1 MPELP
6 RYENMG
12 VQYADL
18 PRISTAPQQVR
29 AQGLADIG
37 AQIDRMTSFFQ
48 NQAAKDAEKAALKY
62 AVEFPPTQE
71 QLELAK
77 QTGEMPK
84 IEGAGRIFQETYN
97 RASAHILGSELLT
110 QFQNRQSDRLMR
122 MERGEVIDPVQFQK
136 DLRDDIDGTTAVL
149 KSLDPETSIR
159 FRAQM
164 STVGHAAYKQ
174 ALVFDEKA
182 RQATYI
188 ADIEQSLQ
196 KIRAPIENVIKQ
208 YLQPGVDPDT
218 GQMRPGMPIDKLEQ
232 VLQNMISPYTSAT
245 SIRMA
250 GGNKYAL
257 EAYKIVEN
265 AKIGALVGQMT
276 DRTFAP
282 NAGVAAQKLLAGD
295 AGNLTPLLGNLTQ
308 EAKDKLRE
316 TVIKSYSDMESLRK
330 ITEAE
335 TKATNKDKFKPF
347 VLEMLNPNT
356 TQKRKIEIAAMG
368 IDLEQM
374 TADQAIAFTKPPKPE
389 ANPVLFAQIYDGVV
403 RGQYKN
409 VGELTQFSR
418 SLSEGE
424 FHTLTRS
431 LVDKGHQKAISD
443 LTIEA
448 GITSAFIDP
457 GLEKLK
463 KKQKLIDLF
472 TEELGK
478 KAPNDQGVLT
488 YQTPQQATEK
498 AIDRYKSDKLI
509 TDAQTARDGAMKAI
523 NSVFDK
529 NPNLVKP
536 NLPIEQWDFTKIKG
550 IDSETARRLKQ
561 QQDIYNKN
569 LR

>member
-29 AQGLADIG
+29 AQGIADIG

-97 RASAHILGSELLT
+97 KASAHILGSELLT

-196 KIRAPIENVIKQ
+196 KVRAPIENVIKQ

-218 GQMRPGMPIDKLEQ
+218 GQMRPGMPVDKLEQ

-316 TVIKSYSDMESLRK
+316 TVIKSYSDIESLRK

-335 TKATNKDKFKPF
+335 AKAANKDKAKPLI
-347 VLEMLNPNT
+347 LEMLNPGT
-356 TQKRKIEIAAMG
+356 SQKRKIEIAASM

-374 TADQAIAFTKPPKPE
+374 TADQAIAYTKPQKPE
-389 ANPVLFAQIYDGVV
+389 ANPVLFAQIYEGVV
-403 RGQYKN
+403 RGQYEN
-409 VGELTQFSR
+409 VGQLSQFSR

-424 FHTLTRS
+424 FHTLARAV
-431 LVDKGHQKAISD
+431 VDKGYQKAISD
-443 LTIEA
+443 LTTAA

-457 GLEKLK
+457 GLEKVK
-463 KKQKLIDLF
+463 KKQELIRLF
-472 TEELGK
+472 NIELGK
-478 KAPNDQGVLT
+478 KVPNDQGVLT
-488 YQTPQQATEK
+488 FQSPEIAKEN
-498 AIDRYKSDKLI
+498 AIKSYDSNKSL
-509 TDAQTARDGAMKAI
+509 TDAQNARDNAQKAI
-523 NSVFDK
+523 NALFEK

-536 NLPIEQWDFTKIKG
+536 NLPLEQWDFSKIKG
-550 IDSETARRLKQ
+550 IDTDTARRLKQ
-561 QQDIYNKN
+561 QQDIYIKN
-569 LR
+569 IR

>member
-29 AQGLADIG
+29 AQGMADIG

-48 NQAAKDAEKAALKY
+48 SQAAKDAEKAALRY
-62 AVEFPPTQE
+62 AVEFPPNQE
-71 QLELAK
+71 QLEVAK
-77 QTGEMPK
+77 QTGVMPK
-84 IEGAGRIFQETYN
+84 IEGAGRIFQDTYN
-97 RASAHILGSELLT
+97 RASAHILGSELMT
-110 QFQNRQSDRLMR
+110 QFQNRQADRLMR

-149 KSLDPETSIR
+149 TTLDPATSIQ
-159 FRAQM
+159 FKAQM
-164 STVGHAAYKQ
+164 ATVGHAAYKQ

-188 ADIEQSLQ
+188 ADIENSLQ
-196 KIRAPIENVIKQ
+196 KLRAPIENVIKQ
-208 YLQPGVDPDT
+208 YLQPSVDPDT
-218 GQMRPGMPIDKLEQ
+218 GKMRPGMPADQLET
-232 VLQNMISPYTSAT
+232 VLQNMISPYTNAT

-282 NAGVAAQKLLAGD
+282 NAGAAAQKLLAGD
-295 AGNLTPLLGNLTQ
+295 AGNLTPLLGGLTQ

-316 TVIKSYSDMESLRK
+316 TVIKSYSDIESLRK

-335 TKATNKDKFKPF
+335 AKAANKDKFKPL
-347 VLEMLNPNT
+347 VLEMLNPGT
-356 TQKRKIEIAAMG
+356 SQRRKIEIAAIG
-368 IDLEQM
+368 IELEQM
-374 TADQAIAFTKPPKPE
+374 TADQAIAFTKPQRPE
-389 ANPVLFAQIYDGVV
+389 PNPVLFAQLYEGVV
-403 RGQYKN
+403 RGQYQN
-409 VGELTQFSR
+409 VGQLSQFSR

-424 FHTLTRS
+424 FHTLARS
-431 LVDKGHQKAISD
+431 LVDKGHQKAVSD

-457 GLEKLK
+457 GLEKTK
-463 KKQKLIDLF
+463 KKQALINLF

-478 KAPNDQGVLT
+478 KVPNDQGVLT
-488 YQTPQQATEK
+488 FQTPEQAKEN
-498 AIDRYKSDKLI
+498 AIRSYNSNKLV
-509 TDAQTARDGAMKAI
+509 TDAQNARDNAQKAI
-523 NSVFDK
+523 NAVFEK
-529 NPNLVKP
+529 NPNFVKP
-536 NLPIEQWDFTKIKG
+536 NLPLEQWDFSKIKG
-550 IDSETARRLKQ
+550 IDTETARRLKQ
-561 QQDIYNKN
+561 QQDIYIKN
-569 LR
+569 IR